1 MKQRRLKKQTLIAVS
16 LSCLL
21 FSSSAVALEPI
32 TTALGIVGSPI
43 FCKLINCSNHEV
55 IHVKPDPENAKRL
68 RAMRDN
74 FSWES
79 MYNEGECREYT
90 ALGRRDVGT
99 ACYENGEWIIKES
112 LTR

>member
-1 MKQRRLKKQTLIAVS
+1 MKQLGLKKPTLIAVS

-32 TTALGIVGSPI
+32 TTAIGVVGSPI

-55 IHVKPDPENAKRL
+55 IHIKPDPENGKRL
-68 RAMRDN
+68 RAMRDQ
-74 FSWES
+74 FRWES
-79 MYNEGECREYT
+79 MYEEGECREYT